1 MTYQKQ
7 EKQSSIP
14 ALLRKNR
21 SYRRFGGEPLCAET
35 LRDLIACCT
44 LTPSG
49 GNLQRLRFHAVC
61 GKEACAAVYPA
72 LGWAGYLPDWDGPVE
87 AERPRG
93 YIVLLCRPNEDNAL
107 LAIDTGICAQS
118 ILLAAVER
126 GLGGCMLKNV
136 KADVLLPA
144 IGLSAD
150 DWRVALV
157 IALGE
162 PIEQVEIVPVGEDG
176 SIRYYRDEQGVH
188 YVPKRTVEE
197 IMV

>member
-1 MTYQKQ
+1 MDMQ
-7 EKQSSIP
+7 EYNVP
-14 ALLRKNR
+14 TLLRRNR
-21 SYRRFGGEPLCAET
+21 SYRRFGGEHLNEET
-35 LRDLIACCT
+35 LRELIACCT
-44 LTPSG
+44 LVPSG
-49 GNLQRLRFHAVC
+49 GNLQRLRFRAVS
-61 GKEACAAVYPA
+61 GKAACDAVYPT

-93 YIVLLCRPNEDNAL
+93 YIVMLCRPSEDNAL
-107 LAIDTGICAQS
+107 LAVDTGICAQS

-136 KADVLLPA
+136 KADMLLHA
-144 IGLSAD
+144 LGLSTD

-162 PIEQVEIVPVGEDG
+162 PVETVEIVPVGEDG

>member
-1 MTYQKQ
+1 MDMQ
-7 EKQSSIP
+7 EYNMP
-14 ALLRKNR
+14 TLLRRNR
-21 SYRRFGGEPLCAET
+21 SYRRFGGEHLNEET
-35 LRDLIACCT
+35 LRELIACCT

-49 GNLQRLRFHAVC
+49 GNLQRLRFRAVC
-61 GKEACAAVYPA
+61 GKDACDAVYPT

-93 YIVLLCRPNEDNAL
+93 YIVMLCRPSEDNAL
-107 LAIDTGICAQS
+107 LAVDTGICAQS

-136 KADVLLPA
+136 KADQLLPA
-144 IGLSAD
+144 LGLSTD
-150 DWRVALV
+150 DWHVALV

-162 PIEQVEIVPVGEDG
+162 PVETVEIVPVGEDG